1 MDAGLLQTIAVI
13 VAILVGVGTIVGFV
27 SASLRR
33 LESGMDKRFEAAD
46 KRFAAIEERLR
57 VLEIEVARHGG
68 ILERLDASIEMQ
80 MGPRS
85 LLLSAR

>member
-1 MDAGLLQTIAVI
+1 MVTMDAGLLQTIAVI

-33 LESGMDKRFEAAD
+33 LESGMD